1 MSKRRVSA
9 EEVTKCE
16 EKFAKAKA
24 VRNLIIDQFESMLVA
39 GSLFI
44 SLLFEVI

>member
-1 MSKRRVSA
+1 VSA

-24 VRNLIIDQFESMLVA
+24 VRNVILDLFNRMPVA
-39 GSLFI
+39 KSLFI
-44 SLLFEVI
+44 SLLFEVV